1 MFSGPEATRNVF
13 FITSK
18 TYVRTSSYICSRIA
32 DSISVF
38 SMNHPKAR
46 RLYSLSDCSFFQ
58 TADKFFEGLRNRR
71 RHFLGNFLCSVRVAG
86 VDKIKQ
92 DQGISS
98 FRKLQERR
106 NSEVGG
112 QSWRRGWG
120 EKVLAQV
127 LILLWFE
134 QFYSMAAKRDIY
146 YSVWKQIA
154 SYQPV
159 LDSTSSLLQ
168 SKFFFSHIFFFN

>member
-1 MFSGPEATRNVF
+1 MLEPQVISALV
-13 FITSK
+13 SL
-18 TYVRTSSYICSRIA
+18 IA
-32 DSISVF
+32 YQYFLWIILKPGGYTDVLEF
-38 SMNHPKAR
+38 
-46 RLYSLSDCSFFQ
+46 SLSDCSFFQ

-92 DQGISS
+92 DHGISS

-146 YSVWKQIA
+146 YSVGNKLQVINLYWILRRLYFNPS
-154 SYQPV
+154 SY
-159 LDSTSSLLQ
+159 SL
-168 SKFFFSHIFFFN
+168 IYFFFN